1 MRLVVDTS
9 ALAALYIPE
18 QLSGFIRRTI
28 EESRELHFL
37 DLAYY
42 EFANVLRKRVGR
54 GELGPAKAEE
64 ILREGLELL
73 SISVVH
79 RAEEVVAE
87 AYNIALSHN
96 ITVYDAALIAVAEKI
111 GGKVLTADL
120 ALLRAVRGTPL
131 SDLFQWPPISI

>member
-18 QLSGFIRRTI
+18 QLSGFVRGSI
-28 EESRELHFL
+28 EEGQELHFL

-42 EFANVLRKRVGR
+42 ELANVLRKRVAR
-54 GELGPAKAEE
+54 GELAPAKAEE
-64 ILREGLELL
+64 ILKEGFELL

-87 AYNIALSHN
+87 AYGIALRHN

-111 GGKVLTADL
+111 GGRVLTADL
-120 ALLRAVRGTPL
+120 ALLRAVRDTPL
-131 SDLFQWPPISI
+131 RDLFQWPPISI